1 MPLFR
6 RHLLLLVLLLAAQPA
21 MAIEEPVF
29 AVLHSTEDYEIRR
42 YAPYIV
48 AEVDVEG
55 ELNEVGGDAFRILA
69 GYIFGKNEPG
79 TKMSMTAPVT
89 SQPAGERMQMTAPV
103 ISDAP
108 TSGRDSHTFAFVMES
123 RYSMETL
130 PKPID
135 PRIRIVEK
143 PAQVLAARR
152 YSGRWSDKNFRKHEA
167 ALLAALQTDAVEMLG
182 EIYLARYNS
191 PFTPWFLRR
200 NELLVEVAWA
210 LPDR

>member
-6 RHLLLLVLLLAAQPA
+6 RYLLLLIVLLAAQPA
-21 MAIEEPVF
+21 MAIEEPAF
-29 AVLHSTEDYEIRR
+29 DVLHATDDYEIRR

-48 AEVDVEG
+48 AEVDVDG
-55 ELNEVGGDAFRILA
+55 ELKKAGGDAFRILA

-108 TSGRDSHTFAFVMES
+108 DSRRDSYTFAFVMES

-130 PKPID
+130 PKPTD
-135 PRIRIVEK
+135 PRIRLVEK
-143 PAQVLAARR
+143 PAQVMAARR
-152 YSGRWSDKNFRKHEA
+152 YSGRWSDSNFRKNEA
-167 ALLAALQTDAVEMLG
+167 ALLAALQADAVEMLG

-200 NELLVEVAWA
+200 NEVLVEVSWQ
-210 LPDR
+210 PDR

>member
-6 RHLLLLVLLLAAQPA
+6 RYLLLLIVLLAAQPA
-21 MAIEEPVF
+21 MAIEEPAF
-29 AVLHSTEDYEIRR
+29 DVLHATDDYEIRR

-55 ELNEVGGDAFRILA
+55 ELKKAGGDAFRILA

-108 TSGRDSHTFAFVMES
+108 DSGRDSYTFAFVMES

-130 PKPID
+130 PKPTD
-135 PRIRIVEK
+135 PRIRLVEK
-143 PAQVLAARR
+143 PAQVMAARR
-152 YSGRWSDKNFRKHEA
+152 YSGRWSDSNFRKNEA
-167 ALLAALQTDAVEMLG
+167 ALLAALQADAVEMLG

-200 NELLVEVAWA
+200 NEVLVEVSWQ
-210 LPDR
+210 PDR

>member
-6 RHLLLLVLLLAAQPA
+6 RYLLLLIVLLAAQPA
-21 MAIEEPVF
+21 MAIEEPAF
-29 AVLHSTEDYEIRR
+29 DVLHATDDYEIRR

-55 ELNEVGGDAFRILA
+55 EAKKAGGDAFRILA

-108 TSGRDSHTFAFVMES
+108 DSGRDSYTFAFVMES

-130 PKPID
+130 PKPTD
-135 PRIRIVEK
+135 PRIRLVEK
-143 PAQVLAARR
+143 PAQVMAARR
-152 YSGRWSDKNFRKHEA
+152 YSGRWSDSNFRKNEA
-167 ALLAALQTDAVEMLG
+167 ALLAALQADAVEMLG

-200 NELLVEVAWA
+200 NEVLVEVSWQ
-210 LPDR
+210 PDR

>member
-6 RHLLLLVLLLAAQPA
+6 RYLLLLIVLLAAQPA
-21 MAIEEPVF
+21 MAIEEPAF
-29 AVLHSTEDYEIRR
+29 DVLHATDDYEIRR

-55 ELNEVGGDAFRILA
+55 ELKKAGGDAFRILA

-108 TSGRDSHTFAFVMES
+108 DSGRDSYTFAFVMES

-130 PKPID
+130 PKPTD
-135 PRIRIVEK
+135 PRIRLVEK
-143 PAQVLAARR
+143 PAQVMAARR
-152 YSGRWSDKNFRKHEA
+152 YSGRWSDSNFRKHEA
-167 ALLAALQTDAVEMLG
+167 ALLAALQADAVEMLG

-200 NELLVEVAWA
+200 NEVLVEVSWQ
-210 LPDR
+210 PDR